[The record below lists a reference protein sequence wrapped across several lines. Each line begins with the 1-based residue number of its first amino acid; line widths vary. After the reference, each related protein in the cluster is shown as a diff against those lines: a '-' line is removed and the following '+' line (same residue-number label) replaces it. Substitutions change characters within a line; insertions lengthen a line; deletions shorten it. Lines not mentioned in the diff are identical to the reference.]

1 MPRESQSWLFLHL
14 ALGLAW
20 ITLLASRARS
30 GAGSGLTGLQ
40 VFQLLLL
47 AGWLPSMALAT
58 WQLKHRNWTALIVSD
73 LAGAALLLLLA
84 FTAYVP
90 LFFFNVAW
98 FLPLIL
104 LPRGVAT
111 EALLR
116 LLRVFRP

>member
-1 MPRESQSWLFLHL
+1 MPREFQAWLFLHL
-14 ALGLAW
+14 VLGLAW
-20 ITLLASRARS
+20 ITLLATRAGS
-30 GAGSGLTGLQ
+30 GAGSGLTGPQ

-47 AGWLPSMALAT
+47 AGWLPSLALAA

-104 LPRGVAT
+104 LPRGVVT

-116 LLRVFRP
+116 LLKVFRS